1 MRLPRLASVASLLA
15 LTSAPLMAQSD
26 SASRAWNKPVA
37 PFRILDNLYY
47 VGAREITSFL
57 VTTPAGHI
65 LIDGGFVETAPQI
78 EANIRTLGFDPK
90 DIRVLLNTQAHFDH
104 AGGLARLRELTG
116 AALYASPAD
125 AELMARGGTGDFGF
139 GDRFP
144 YPPVRA
150 DSLLRDG
157 QAITLGGARLVAR
170 FTPGHTKGCTT
181 FTADLPDGRAVRHVV
196 FVCSLTAPG
205 YRLTNNAEYPSILQ
219 DYQRS
224 IALVRRLPCDVLLA
238 SHGSFFDLEGKRSKL
253 EAERAAGKNPF
264 VQAGEC
270 RALAD
275 HAEASLRATV
285 QRERGS

>member
-1 MRLPRLASVASLLA
+1 MRLSRFASLALLIG
-15 LTSAPLMAQSD
+15 LTSTPVMAQSD
-26 SASRAWNKPVA
+26 SAYRAWNEPVA
-37 PFRILDNLYY
+37 PFQILDNLYY

-65 LIDGGFVETAPQI
+65 LIDGGFDETAPQI
-78 EANIRTLGFDPK
+78 EANIRTLGFDPR
-90 DIRVLLNTQAHFDH
+90 DIRVLLNSQAHFDH

-125 AELMARGGTGDFGF
+125 AELMARGGKGDFAF
-139 GDRFP
+139 GDGAP
-144 YPPVRA
+144 YPAVRA

-157 QAITLGGARLVAR
+157 QAITLGGTRLVAR

-181 FTADLPDGRAVRHVV
+181 FTADLRDGRAVRQVV
-196 FVCSLTAPG
+196 FMCSLTAPG

-219 DYQRS
+219 DYARS
-224 IALVRRLPCDVLLA
+224 IALVRRLRCDVLLA

-253 EAERAAGKNPF
+253 AAERAAGRNPF
-264 VQAGEC
+264 VRRGEC

-275 HAEASLRATV
+275 DAEASLRAAV
-285 QRERGS
+285 QREQGS